1 MKVKKDMNN
10 SKKYQKIIFIVLIV
24 IGIVARIINF
34 PNAIPEMNCDEIMT
48 VINANAIAETGKEIN
63 GISFPVYLL
72 GWGGQSVVLVY
83 LMALCFKIFRIFIIY
98 CKITNANS

>member
-1 MKVKKDMNN
+1 MINN
-10 SKKYQKIIFIVLIV
+10 KKYFKIAFLMLII
-24 IGIVARIINF
+24 IGILARIVDF

-48 VINANAIAETGKEIN
+48 VINAKSIAETGKEIN

-83 LMALCFKIFRIFIIY
+83 LMAICFKLFRIFFIY
-98 CKITNANS
+98 C